1 MGILYS
7 HLIILQSEWI
17 GGDSINRYKKQLD
30 VELNKYKDTVD
41 IKDYNDIL
49 TRVQDIQRVLD
60 SKDNDD
66 YSVIRSREF
75 MTELNRTAKIIIGS
89 NLVPIS
95 SAVQNIIKDL
105 TENNEKRILDI
116 GSGVGKFCIAAAS
129 HVDSHFYGVE
139 YRKSLVQVGK
149 HIAKHYQLNN
159 VTLQNANILDI
170 DFSNYDGYYIFNPF
184 YENLEKTKR
193 LNDEVKLEAELY
205 QVFLKYTD
213 DQLDKAKV
221 GTKLV
226 TYHGNNFEVPNSYT
240 KINDAFNGDLKL
252 WLKQE

>member
-1 MGILYS
+1 ME
-7 HLIILQSEWI
+7 SE
-17 GGDSINRYKKQLD
+17 NQ
-30 VELNKYKDTVD
+30 
-41 IKDYNDIL
+41 
-49 TRVQDIQRVLD
+49 
-60 SKDNDD
+60 
-66 YSVIRSREF
+66 
-75 MTELNRTAKIIIGS
+75 IIIELTDTSFNELLPGY
-89 NLVPIS
+89 LKFAARLYFTPIEV
-95 SAVQNIIKDL
+95 AKKAAEWL

-139 YRKSLVQVGK
+139 YRKSLVQLGK

-159 VTLQNANILDI
+159 VTLLNANILDI
-170 DFSNYDGYYIFNPF
+170 DFSNYDGFYIFNPF

-193 LNDEVKLEAELY
+193 LNDEVKLKAELY

-252 WLKQE
+252 WVKQ

>member
-1 MGILYS
+1 ME
-7 HLIILQSEWI
+7 SE
-17 GGDSINRYKKQLD
+17 NQ
-30 VELNKYKDTVD
+30 
-41 IKDYNDIL
+41 
-49 TRVQDIQRVLD
+49 
-60 SKDNDD
+60 
-66 YSVIRSREF
+66 
-75 MTELNRTAKIIIGS
+75 IIIELTDTSFNELLPGY
-89 NLVPIS
+89 LKFAARLYFTPIEV
-95 SAVQNIIKDL
+95 AKKAAEWL

-139 YRKSLVQVGK
+139 YRKSLVQLGK

-159 VTLQNANILDI
+159 VTLLNANILDI
-170 DFSNYDGYYIFNPF
+170 DFSNYDGFYIFNPF

-193 LNDEVKLEAELY
+193 LNDEVNLKAELY

-226 TYHGNNFEVPNSYT
+226 TYHGNNFEVPNSYV

-252 WLKQE
+252 WVKKEPHTY

>member
-1 MGILYS
+1 ME
-7 HLIILQSEWI
+7 SE
-17 GGDSINRYKKQLD
+17 NQ
-30 VELNKYKDTVD
+30 
-41 IKDYNDIL
+41 
-49 TRVQDIQRVLD
+49 
-60 SKDNDD
+60 
-66 YSVIRSREF
+66 
-75 MTELNRTAKIIIGS
+75 IIIELTDTSFNELLPGY
-89 NLVPIS
+89 LKFAARLYFTPIEV
-95 SAVQNIIKDL
+95 AKKAAEWL

-159 VTLQNANILDI
+159 VTLLNANILDI
-170 DFSNYDGYYIFNPF
+170 DFSNYDGFYIFNPF

-193 LNDEVKLEAELY
+193 LNDEVKLKAELY

-252 WLKQE
+252 WVKQ

>member
-1 MGILYS
+1 ME
-7 HLIILQSEWI
+7 SE
-17 GGDSINRYKKQLD
+17 NQ
-30 VELNKYKDTVD
+30 
-41 IKDYNDIL
+41 
-49 TRVQDIQRVLD
+49 
-60 SKDNDD
+60 
-66 YSVIRSREF
+66 
-75 MTELNRTAKIIIGS
+75 IIIQLTDTSFNELLPGY
-89 NLVPIS
+89 LKFAARLYFTPIEV
-95 SAVQNIIKDL
+95 AKKAAEWL

-139 YRKSLVQVGK
+139 YRKSLVQLGK

-159 VTLQNANILDI
+159 VTLLNANILDI
-170 DFSNYDGYYIFNPF
+170 DFSNYDGFYIFNPF

-193 LNDEVKLEAELY
+193 LNDEVKLKAELY

-252 WLKQE
+252 WVKQE

>member
-1 MGILYS
+1 ME
-7 HLIILQSEWI
+7 SE
-17 GGDSINRYKKQLD
+17 NQ
-30 VELNKYKDTVD
+30 
-41 IKDYNDIL
+41 
-49 TRVQDIQRVLD
+49 
-60 SKDNDD
+60 
-66 YSVIRSREF
+66 
-75 MTELNRTAKIIIGS
+75 IIIELTDTSFNELLPGY
-89 NLVPIS
+89 LKFAARLYFTPIEV
-95 SAVQNIIKDL
+95 AKKAAEWL

-159 VTLQNANILDI
+159 VTLLNVNILDI
-170 DFSNYDGYYIFNPF
+170 DFSNYDGFYIFNPF

-193 LNDEVKLEAELY
+193 LNDEVKLKAELY

-226 TYHGNNFEVPNSYT
+226 TYHGNNFEVPNSYV

-252 WLKQE
+252 WVKQEPYTY

>member
-1 MGILYS
+1 ME
-7 HLIILQSEWI
+7 SE
-17 GGDSINRYKKQLD
+17 NQ
-30 VELNKYKDTVD
+30 
-41 IKDYNDIL
+41 
-49 TRVQDIQRVLD
+49 
-60 SKDNDD
+60 
-66 YSVIRSREF
+66 
-75 MTELNRTAKIIIGS
+75 IIIQLTDTSFNELLPGY
-89 NLVPIS
+89 LKFAARLYFTPIEV
-95 SAVQNIIKDL
+95 AKKAAEWL

-139 YRKSLVQVGK
+139 YRKSLVQLGK

-159 VTLQNANILDI
+159 VTLLNANILDI
-170 DFSNYDGYYIFNPF
+170 DFSNYDGFYIFNPF

-193 LNDEVKLEAELY
+193 LNDEVKLKAELY

-252 WLKQE
+252 WVKQ

>member
-1 MGILYS
+1 ME
-7 HLIILQSEWI
+7 SE
-17 GGDSINRYKKQLD
+17 NQ
-30 VELNKYKDTVD
+30 
-41 IKDYNDIL
+41 
-49 TRVQDIQRVLD
+49 
-60 SKDNDD
+60 
-66 YSVIRSREF
+66 
-75 MTELNRTAKIIIGS
+75 IIIQLTDTSFNELLPGY
-89 NLVPIS
+89 LKFAARLYFTPIEV
-95 SAVQNIIKDL
+95 AKKAAEWL

-159 VTLQNANILDI
+159 VTLLNANILDI
-170 DFSNYDGYYIFNPF
+170 DFSNYDGFYIFNPF

-193 LNDEVKLEAELY
+193 LNDEVKLKAELY

-226 TYHGNNFEVPNSYT
+226 TYHGNNFEVPNSYV

-252 WLKQE
+252 WVKQEPHTY

>member
-1 MGILYS
+1 ME
-7 HLIILQSEWI
+7 SE
-17 GGDSINRYKKQLD
+17 NQ
-30 VELNKYKDTVD
+30 
-41 IKDYNDIL
+41 
-49 TRVQDIQRVLD
+49 
-60 SKDNDD
+60 
-66 YSVIRSREF
+66 
-75 MTELNRTAKIIIGS
+75 IIIELTDTSFNELLPGY
-89 NLVPIS
+89 LKFAARLYFTPIEV
-95 SAVQNIIKDL
+95 AKKAAEWL

-139 YRKSLVQVGK
+139 YRKSLVQLGK

-159 VTLQNANILDI
+159 VTLLNANILDI
-170 DFSNYDGYYIFNPF
+170 DFSNYDGFYIFNPF

-193 LNDEVKLEAELY
+193 LNDEVKLKAELY

-213 DQLDKAKV
+213 DQLNKAKV

-226 TYHGNNFEVPNSYT
+226 TYHGNNFEVPNSYV

-252 WLKQE
+252 WVKQEPHTY

>member
-1 MGILYS
+1 ME
-7 HLIILQSEWI
+7 SE
-17 GGDSINRYKKQLD
+17 NQ
-30 VELNKYKDTVD
+30 
-41 IKDYNDIL
+41 
-49 TRVQDIQRVLD
+49 
-60 SKDNDD
+60 
-66 YSVIRSREF
+66 
-75 MTELNRTAKIIIGS
+75 IIIELTDTSFNELLPGY
-89 NLVPIS
+89 LKFAARLYFTPIEV
-95 SAVQNIIKDL
+95 AKKAAEWL

-159 VTLQNANILDI
+159 VTLLNANILDI
-170 DFSNYDGYYIFNPF
+170 DFSNYDGFYIFNPF

-193 LNDEVKLEAELY
+193 LNDEVKLKAELY

-226 TYHGNNFEVPNSYT
+226 TYHGNNFEVPNSYV

-252 WLKQE
+252 WVKQEPHTY

>member
-1 MGILYS
+1 MENTTHTIDELTDASFNDLLPGYLKFAARLYFTP
-7 HLIILQSEWI
+7 IEVAKKAAEW
-17 GGDSINRYKKQLD
+17 
-30 VELNKYKDTVD
+30 
-41 IKDYNDIL
+41 
-49 TRVQDIQRVLD
+49 
-60 SKDNDD
+60 
-66 YSVIRSREF
+66 
-75 MTELNRTAKIIIGS
+75 
-89 NLVPIS
+89 
-95 SAVQNIIKDL
+95 L

-170 DFSNYDGYYIFNPF
+170 DFSKYDGFYIFNPF

-205 QVFLKYTD
+205 QVFLNYTD
-213 DQLDKAKV
+213 EQLDKAKI

-252 WLKQE
+252 WVKQE

>member
-1 MGILYS
+1 ME
-7 HLIILQSEWI
+7 SE
-17 GGDSINRYKKQLD
+17 NQ
-30 VELNKYKDTVD
+30 
-41 IKDYNDIL
+41 
-49 TRVQDIQRVLD
+49 
-60 SKDNDD
+60 
-66 YSVIRSREF
+66 
-75 MTELNRTAKIIIGS
+75 IIIELTDTSFNELLPGY
-89 NLVPIS
+89 LKFAARLYFTPIEV
-95 SAVQNIIKDL
+95 AKQAAEWL

-129 HVDSHFYGVE
+129 HVDAHFYGVE

-159 VTLQNANILDI
+159 VTLLNANILDI
-170 DFSNYDGYYIFNPF
+170 NFSDYDGFYIFNPF

-193 LNDEVKLEAELY
+193 LNDEVKLKAELY

-213 DQLDKAKV
+213 DQLDKAKA

-226 TYHGNNFEVPNSYT
+226 TYHGNNFEVPNSYK

-252 WLKQE
+252 WVKQE

>member
-1 MGILYS
+1 ME
-7 HLIILQSEWI
+7 SE
-17 GGDSINRYKKQLD
+17 NQ
-30 VELNKYKDTVD
+30 
-41 IKDYNDIL
+41 
-49 TRVQDIQRVLD
+49 
-60 SKDNDD
+60 
-66 YSVIRSREF
+66 
-75 MTELNRTAKIIIGS
+75 IIIQLTDTSFNELLPGY
-89 NLVPIS
+89 LKFAARLYFTPIEV
-95 SAVQNIIKDL
+95 AKKAAEWL

-159 VTLQNANILDI
+159 VTLLNANILDI
-170 DFSNYDGYYIFNPF
+170 DFSNYDGFYIFNPF

-193 LNDEVKLEAELY
+193 LNDEVKLKAELY

-252 WLKQE
+252 WVKQ

>member
-1 MGILYS
+1 ME
-7 HLIILQSEWI
+7 SE
-17 GGDSINRYKKQLD
+17 NQ
-30 VELNKYKDTVD
+30 
-41 IKDYNDIL
+41 
-49 TRVQDIQRVLD
+49 
-60 SKDNDD
+60 
-66 YSVIRSREF
+66 
-75 MTELNRTAKIIIGS
+75 IIIELTDTSFNELLPGY
-89 NLVPIS
+89 LKFAARLYFTPIEV
-95 SAVQNIIKDL
+95 AKKAAEWL

-139 YRKSLVQVGK
+139 YRKSLVQLGK

-159 VTLQNANILDI
+159 VTLLNANILDI
-170 DFSNYDGYYIFNPF
+170 DFSNYDGFYIFNPF

-193 LNDEVKLEAELY
+193 LNDEVKLKAELY

-252 WLKQE
+252 WVKQE